1 VNRIKPME
9 LCQDSQC
16 GAENAPAIE
25 TKDLCV
31 RIGERTIVKDVNY
44 VARACSINTI
54 IGPSGSGKTTFLQAL
69 NRMLD
74 FVPET
79 VISGSVKVAGAD
91 IYDRRIDVTNLRRN
105 VGMIFQKPCPFPTS
119 IIKNLTLPLHYNNE
133 RRAGDPHEIA
143 ELCLRKVGL
152 WDDVKDRLDASALVL
167 SGGQQQRLCIARALI
182 VNPQILLLDEPCGSL
197 DPISTSVIES
207 LLKELKKSY
216 TVVVVTHNLAQAR
229 RIADRTS
236 MFWCANGYGSIIE
249 EGQSETLFA
258 NAHHEMT
265 RAFIDGVLG

>member
-1 VNRIKPME
+1 MNRIKPME
-9 LCQDSQC
+9 LCQDSRC
-16 GAENAPAIE
+16 GVNTAPAIE
-25 TKDLCV
+25 TNDLCV
-31 RIGERTIVKDVNY
+31 RIGTRTIIKNVNY

-74 FVPET
+74 FIPDAA
-79 VISGSVKVAGAD
+79 ISGSVKVAGAD
-91 IYDRRIDVTNLRRN
+91 VYDRRVDVTNLRRN

-119 IIKNLTLPLHYNNE
+119 IIKNLTLPLRYNHE
-133 RRAGDPHEIA
+133 RRAGEPLEIA
-143 ELCLRKVGL
+143 ELCLKRVGL

-167 SGGQQQRLCIARALI
+167 SGGQQQRLCIARALV

-207 LLKELKKSY
+207 LLQELKKSY

-236 MFWCANGYGSIIE
+236 MFWCTDGYGSIVE
-249 EGQSETLFA
+249 EGPSEQLFS

-265 RAFIDGVLG
+265 RAFIEGVLG